1 MKYINSGRTTRTFY
15 DVEFKPGE
23 IKDVPGYI
31 NDNKFFTV
39 PEDTEQ
45 AAEITE
51 TTEQT
56 AEIKS
61 EQAEEKTSK
70 RKSTSKEGEK

>member
-1 MKYINSGRTTRTFY
+1 MKYINNGRTARTFY
-15 DVEFKPGE
+15 DVEFQPGE

-31 NDNKFFTV
+31 NDKKFFMI
-39 PEDTEQ
+39 PEITEQ
-45 AAEITE
+45 AAEVAEITE
-51 TTEQT
+51 QA